1 MATPTAHS
9 PAPAPALAP
18 APAPTGALFS
28 VQSSKKHQNLACRHP
43 ETTEGKKQ
51 HTSRLQNL
59 ILRNN
64 GSLKLTK
71 DKLLDTTKRQKQQQ
85 QQQQEQKRKR
95 AAEQQRQQRQKSAA
109 TKQTTTKEQK
119 QQQARKTKLHT
130 IRSSV

>member
-1 MATPTAHS
+1 MIIMATPSAHS
-9 PAPAPALAP
+9 PAPAL

-59 ILRNN
+59 ILRNY
-64 GSLKLTK
+64 GSLKVTK

-85 QQQQEQKRKR
+85 QQQQEQKRKKSGR
-95 AAEQQRQQRQKSAA
+95 AAAA
-109 TKQTTTKEQK
+109 AAAEERSNKANNDKRAKTTTSTQN
-119 QQQARKTKLHT
+119 QAPHNP
-130 IRSSV
+130 